1 MQAWQVKTRFTWPG
15 SRLTLILRM
24 VCGFGVPPTACALRL
39 RTRCE
44 SRRKSL
50 PNRTNRVVLWFALL
64 AAPLAIEGCGYH
76 VAGHASQLPSEWTDI
91 AIPAFKN
98 DTTTYRIE
106 QRMTQAVIREFITRT
121 KYRVVQDPRSA
132 DAVLHGEVLSI
143 ETDPV
148 LFQATTG
155 EVTTMLVTVHTKV
168 ELIDNKTEKPIYK
181 NDDMVFRDE
190 YQISTDVKSFFQEE
204 DPALDRMSRDLASHL
219 VSNVLENF

>member
-1 MQAWQVKTRFTWPG
+1 LPSRASKAGRVG
-15 SRLTLILRM
+15 SKLTLCL
-24 VCGFGVPPTACALRL
+24 
-39 RTRCE
+39 
-44 SRRKSL
+44 
-50 PNRTNRVVLWFALL
+50 ALL
-64 AAPLAIEGCGYH
+64 IAPLAAAGCGYH
-76 VAGHASQLPSEWTDI
+76 VAGHASQLPSEWKDI
-91 AIPAFKN
+91 AVPAFKN

-121 KYRVVQDPRSA
+121 KYRVVQDPKSA

-148 LFQATTG
+148 LFEATTG